1 MYTEVPGIPHTDFS
15 DLSQVCSKPDRKL
28 SFQALM
34 DGPWGPADPRVLLL
48 GLHSSGEGNSPF
60 TLEPVQLEET
70 GPPHDP

>member
-1 MYTEVPGIPHTDFS
+1 
-15 DLSQVCSKPDRKL
+15 
-28 SFQALM
+28 M